1 MKFEFF
7 KRQQM
12 TAIGIGYSYTY
23 NDFFWGKRN
32 ASYLIECHFIKWTM
46 TIKWR
51 EYPSA
56 KL

>member
-7 KRQQM
+7 KRQRM
-12 TAIGIGYSYTY
+12 IAIGIGYSYTY

-46 TIKWR
+46 SIKWR
-51 EYPSA
+51 KHPNA